1 MIYDEDP
8 FRRRPEDRWPGEN
21 DRRGLPEWRKTGQM
35 AFRTRA
41 VLQNQAIGWLRKGY
55 SSLGGGTVVRF
66 PRSWRS
72 PGECRFRQEMEI
84 KNGMDKPLLEAAIR
98 VLVRSGESVKYSNG
112 VYVVNGVSESP
123 DDVIAYAD
131 DLYQVDKSIPLH
143 DRAYVS
149 GRPRKRVEK

>member
-1 MIYDEDP
+1 MRYSRE
-8 FRRRPEDRWPGEN
+8 GGCASLLS
-21 DRRGLPEWRKTGQM
+21 RGQ
-35 AFRTRA
+35 F
-41 VLQNQAIGWLRKGY
+41 Q
-55 SSLGGGTVVRF
+55 
-66 PRSWRS
+66 
-72 PGECRFRQEMEI
+72 
-84 KNGMDKPLLEAAIR
+84 LLEAAIR